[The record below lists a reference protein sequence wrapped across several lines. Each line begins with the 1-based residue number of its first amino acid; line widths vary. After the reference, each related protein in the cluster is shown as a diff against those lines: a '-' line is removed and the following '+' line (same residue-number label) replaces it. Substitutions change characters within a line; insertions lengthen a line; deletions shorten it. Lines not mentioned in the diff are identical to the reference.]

1 MTDRT
6 RGRIVAAMAPPIF
19 LDGHSTTRVD
29 PRVRE
34 AMAPFEG
41 DLCGNPS
48 SPHRAGSRSAQALA
62 TARAQAASLAGA
74 EPASVTFTASATE
87 ANNLAIWGFLGALG
101 PRPGG
106 RVAVSAMEHKS
117 VSEPAR
123 AAARAFGLEFVVVPV
138 DAWGRV
144 NEDALR
150 EAVQGAVLVCCQL
163 ANNEVGTVQDIGR
176 VAALTHTAGAVLHV
190 DATQGIGRVPFSM
203 RSSGA
208 DLVTFASH
216 KIHGPKG
223 AGALVAR
230 AGVPLRAMMQGG
242 QQEHG
247 LRPGTENV
255 PAIVGF
261 GAACALY
268 EREGTRE
275 AARLAA
281 LRNELAGRLAHAIPD
296 GVGILGPYAPTAIGA
311 GGHWPSR
318 LGHNLSVWIAGVR
331 GRALVEALADRVC
344 CSTGAACNCRDARST
359 DVLRAM
365 GVSDARG
372 EEVVRFGL
380 GRFTTA
386 DEVARAAQIVA
397 DAAQSLRGRGR

>member
-1 MTDRT
+1 MTDHA
-6 RGRIVAAMAPPIF
+6 RGRIVAAMAPPIY

-48 SPHRAGSRSAQALA
+48 SPHRAGSRSAQALS
-62 TARAQAASLAGA
+62 TARAQVASLAGA
-74 EPASVTFTASATE
+74 APAAVTFTASATE

-106 RVAVSAMEHKS
+106 RVVVSAMEHKS

-144 NEDALR
+144 DEGALR
-150 EAVQGAVLVCCQL
+150 EAVRGAVLVCCQL
-163 ANNEVGTVQDIGR
+163 ANNEVGTVQDVAR
-176 VAALTHTAGAVLHV
+176 VASIAHAAGAVLHV
-190 DATQGIGRVPFSM
+190 DATQGIGRVPFAM
-203 RSSGA
+203 RAVGA

-216 KIHGPKG
+216 KMHGPKG
-223 AGALVAR
+223 AGALVTR
-230 AGVPLRAMMQGG
+230 EGVPLRAIMQGG
-242 QQEHG
+242 PQEHG

-255 PAIVGF
+255 PALVGF

-268 EREGTRE
+268 EREGARE
-275 AARLAA
+275 SARLAA
-281 LRNELAGRLAHAIPD
+281 LRNELAKRLAHALPEGI
-296 GVGILGPYAPTAIGA
+296 GILGPYAPAEGP

-318 LGHNLSVWIAGVR
+318 LGHNLSVWIAGVK

-344 CSTGAACNCRDARST
+344 CSTGAACNCRDGRST

-365 GVSDARG
+365 GVPDARG

-386 DEVARAAQIVA
+386 DEVARAAQLVA
-397 DAAQSLRGRGR
+397 DTAQSLRGRAR